1 MMKRDDLLFA
11 LSLCRKAGALVTGF
25 DAVKESVFKG
35 KAQLVLCACDAS
47 PGTAR
52 RAQSFCQDLCDFYTL
67 PRTQAQLD
75 PITKKPTA
83 VFAVTNADL
92 AQLCRT
98 KLESEATMKEERP

>member
-1 MMKRDDLLFA
+1 MKRDDLVFA
-11 LSLCRKAGALVTGF
+11 LSLCRKAGALVMGF
-25 DAVKESVFKG
+25 DAVKESVFRG
-35 KAQLVLCACDAS
+35 KAHLVLCAADAS

-52 RAQSFCQDLCDFYTL
+52 RARNFCEDLCDFCLL
-67 PRTQAQLD
+67 PRTQAQLG

-92 AQLCRT
+92 ARLCRT

>member
-83 VFAVTNADL
+83 VSPSPMRISHSSA
-92 AQLCRT
+92 AQNWRA
-98 KLESEATMKEERP
+98 KRP

>member
-52 RAQSFCQDLCDFYTL
+52 RAQSF
-67 PRTQAQLD
+67 
-75 PITKKPTA
+75 
-83 VFAVTNADL
+83 
-92 AQLCRT
+92 
-98 KLESEATMKEERP
+98 